1 MLDDITR
8 DNLQIILESIALI
21 EERFSKVGVADQF
34 VTSPEGVLLLDA
46 VSMRLQVIGELI
58 KKIHKI
64 EASLFERYPEMEW
77 SKIMKLRDI
86 ISHHYDMVDHEI
98 VFDICKNH
106 IPRLKS
112 TIHEI
117 IEKENSQDPDSTV

>member
-1 MLDDITR
+1 MFDDIIR
-8 DNLQIILESIALI
+8 DNLQMILESIALI
-21 EERFSKVGVADQF
+21 EERSSKVSIADQF
-34 VTSPEGVLLLDA
+34 VTSHEGVLLLDA

-58 KKIHKI
+58 KKIDKI
-64 EASLFERYPEMEW
+64 ETSLFKRYPEMEW

-117 IEKENSQDPDSTV
+117 IEKENSQYPDSPV